1 MDNEAYQV
9 STPLFRAI
17 TTGNID
23 AVRKLLA
30 EGEDPNECY
39 GADEE
44 PALLVAAV
52 EKREEIVHLLLQA
65 GANPNHGDM
74 CGYTPLMAAVCADA
88 VHIVE
93 LLLAA
98 GADPHRPC
106 GCTGANALHDAAIGG
121 HTAIVKTLLEYGVK
135 PDDSENAE
143 GMTALMC
150 AVYAPDA
157 DSVQLLLTH
166 GANPAARSSKG
177 DTAAEILE
185 YRVESLSEPLKLTRA
200 HKIREM
206 LKAASRQ

>member
-1 MDNEAYQV
+1 MDNEAYQI

-17 TTGNID
+17 TTGNAD

-30 EGEDPNECY
+30 AGEDPNECY

-52 EKREEIVHLLLQA
+52 EKREEIVHMLLQA

-98 GADPHRPC
+98 GADPHRAC

-121 HTAIVKTLLEYGVK
+121 HTSIVKTLLAHGVK

-143 GMTALMC
+143 GMTPLMC
-150 AVYAPDA
+150 AVHALDA
-157 DSVQLLLTH
+157 DSVRLLLTH
-166 GANPAARSSKG
+166 GANPATRSSKG
-177 DTAAEILE
+177 DTAAELLDTIAQDLWQPE
-185 YRVESLSEPLKLTRA
+185 KLRQVK
-200 HKIREM
+200 KIRA
-206 LKAASRQ
+206 LLTPKL

>member
-93 LLLAA
+93 YLLAA
-98 GADPHRPC
+98 GADPHRAC

-121 HTAIVKTLLEYGVK
+121 HTAIVKTLLENGVK

-143 GMTALMC
+143 GMTPLMC
-150 AVYAPDA
+150 AVHALDA
-157 DSVQLLLTH
+157 ESVRLLLTYH
-166 GANPAARSSKG
+166 ANPAARSSKG
-177 DTAAEILE
+177 DTATELLATIAQDLWQPDKLRQAAKIKSLLE
-185 YRVESLSEPLKLTRA
+185 QKT
-200 HKIREM
+200 
-206 LKAASRQ
+206 

>member
-1 MDNEAYQV
+1 MDNEAYQI

-17 TTGNID
+17 TTGNAD

-30 EGEDPNECY
+30 AGEDPNECY

-52 EKREEIVHLLLQA
+52 EKREEIVHMLLQA

-98 GADPHRPC
+98 GADPHRAC

-121 HTAIVKTLLEYGVK
+121 HTSIVKTLLDHGVR

-143 GMTALMC
+143 GMTPLMC
-150 AVYAPDA
+150 AVHALDA
-157 DSVQLLLTH
+157 DSVRLLLTH
-166 GANPAARSSKG
+166 GANPATRSSKG
-177 DTAAEILE
+177 DTAAELLDTIAQDLWQPE
-185 YRVESLSEPLKLTRA
+185 KLRQVE
-200 HKIREM
+200 KIRA
-206 LKAASRQ
+206 LLTPKL

>member
-1 MDNEAYQV
+1 MDNEAFQI

-17 TTGNID
+17 TTGNTD

-30 EGEDPNECY
+30 AGEDPNECY

-52 EKREEIVHLLLQA
+52 EKREEIVHMLLQA

-98 GADPHRPC
+98 GANPHRAC

-121 HTAIVKTLLEYGVK
+121 HTSIVKTLLDHGVK

-143 GMTALMC
+143 GMTPLMC
-150 AVYAPDA
+150 AVHALDA
-157 DSVQLLLTH
+157 DSVRLLLTH
-166 GANPAARSSKG
+166 HANPAARSSKG
-177 DTAAEILE
+177 DTAAELLDTIAQDLWQPE
-185 YRVESLSEPLKLTRA
+185 KLRLVE
-200 HKIREM
+200 KIRV
-206 LKAASRQ
+206 LLTPKQ

>member
-1 MDNEAYQV
+1 MDNEAYQI

-17 TTGNID
+17 TTGNIE

-30 EGEDPNECY
+30 AGEDPNECY

-98 GADPHRPC
+98 GATPHRAC

-143 GMTALMC
+143 GMTPLMC
-150 AVYAPDA
+150 AVQALDA
-157 DSVQLLLTH
+157 ESVRLLLTYH
-166 GANPAARSSKG
+166 ANPAARSSKG
-177 DTAAEILE
+177 DTAAELLDTIAQDLWQPDKLH
-185 YRVESLSEPLKLTRA
+185 RVE
-200 HKIREM
+200 KIRA
-206 LKAASRQ
+206 LLTPKT

>member
-143 GMTALMC
+143 GMTPLMC
-150 AVYAPDA
+150 AVYALDA

-166 GANPAARSSKG
+166 GAPPAIRSSRG
-177 DTAAEILE
+177 DTAAELLE
-185 YRVESLSEPLKLTRA
+185 AITQDLWQPEKLRRA
-200 HKIREM
+200 QHI
-206 LKAASRQ
+206 KALLTAGPQQ

>member
-9 STPLFRAI
+9 GTPLFRAI
-17 TTGNID
+17 TTGD
-23 AVRKLLA
+23 TAAVQRLLT

-52 EKREEIVHLLLQA
+52 ERREEIVRHLLQA

-88 VHIVE
+88 IHIVK
-93 LLLAA
+93 LLIEA
-98 GADPHRPC
+98 GADPHRHC
-106 GCTGANALHDAAIGG
+106 GCSGANALQDAAIGG
-121 HTAIVKTLLEYGVK
+121 HADIVELLLNHRVE

-150 AVYAPDA
+150 AVQALDEE
-157 DSVQLLLTH
+157 SVQLLLTH
-166 GANPAARSSKG
+166 GAKPGTRSSKG
-177 DTAAEILE
+177 DTALELITARLTELWEPIKRSKAQRIQTMLQAAIL
-185 YRVESLSEPLKLTRA
+185 
-200 HKIREM
+200 
-206 LKAASRQ
+206 